1 MLKYDDYA
9 FEQTARAVYLMNDS
23 AREIYDNADEL
34 MEFMYSMA
42 RLYQDGCGHF
52 GTGGFV
58 LTFTTQAPDNTRYVT
73 ASVNSYVALKY
84 AESVNDRMNHIAALA
99 A

>member
-23 AREIYDNADEL
+23 ARDLYDNWEEL
-34 MEFMYSMA
+34 KDFMETMA
-42 RLYQDGCGHF
+42 SLYRDGCGHF

-58 LTFTTQAPDNTRYVT
+58 LTFTTQGPDGDRYVT
-73 ASVNSYVALKY
+73 ASVNAYVALRY
-84 AESVNDRMNHIAALA
+84 AEQMEKVNA
-99 A
+99 